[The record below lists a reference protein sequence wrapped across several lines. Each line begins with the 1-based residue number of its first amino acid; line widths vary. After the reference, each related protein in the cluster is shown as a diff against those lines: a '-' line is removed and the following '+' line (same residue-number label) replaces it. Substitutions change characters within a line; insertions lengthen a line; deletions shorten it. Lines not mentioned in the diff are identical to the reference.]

1 MKTHILKIAITFFT
15 ILLMNAATLMAQH
28 DHGGHNHGG
37 SSQSHQ
43 PPHGGQIKEAGKYH
57 IEMLVNMLL
66 KQDKITLYLL
76 KSNLKLVANEG
87 ITGTITIKYKDGTI
101 VTDTLLSRG
110 DDYFVAQLKKTEPFT
125 CTVKFQ
131 VKGKT
136 VSAVFSYSGLG
147 LNTKSVY
154 TCPMHPEIEQEKSGT
169 CPKCG
174 MELLKK

>member
-1 MKTHILKIAITFFT
+1 MKTHILKIAITFFS
-15 ILLMNAATLMAQH
+15 ILLMNAGTIMAQH
-28 DHGGHNHGG
+28 DHGSHNHGG

-66 KQDKITLYLL
+66 KQDKITLYVL
-76 KSNLKLVANEG
+76 KSNLKPVANEG
-87 ITGTITIKYKDGTI
+87 ITGTITIKYKDGTT
-101 VTDTLLSRG
+101 VTDTLFPRE
-110 DDYFVAQLKKTEPFT
+110 DDYFVAPLKKTEPLT
-125 CTVKFQ
+125 CIVKFQ
-131 VKGKT
+131 IKGKT
-136 VSAVFSYSGLG
+136 VSAFFSFSAFG

-174 MELLKK
+174 MELLEK